1 MRFFFCLILLSA
13 LTVLRAQDAQNTT
26 IDERFSKA
34 PLSKVIRVLKNKYKI
49 KVAYDDALVTG
60 IVISGSYQGIS
71 VTNFLDEILPAH
83 GIDHQILNGKI
94 ILTPKRVD
102 INLDKPSLFDLTV
115 YGVVIDSKS
124 GETLP
129 NALVR
134 VAGSPLGTIT
144 NSDGYFSLPKVPNDT
159 STIVVS
165 YLGYKKNDI
174 RLVPGNT
181 RQTLRIMM
189 DESVKSLAS
198 FTLQNDREGDKI
210 KYGDDI
216 SQIKINPNALSGL
229 PSLGEL
235 DVFRSLQLLPGISG
249 SSENASG
256 LNIRSSPSAH
266 NLVLFDGFPIYR
278 LDHFFGV
285 FSAINSDAVRDI
297 QVFKGGYKPR
307 YGGRI
312 SGVVDITGKTGNF
325 NEPTY
330 NFGINLLSARFSMN
344 TPINSGKGAL
354 HVSFRRAYTDI
365 IRSKLFEKLYEL
377 YGNSQSG
384 TEELELSGDIRPDFR
399 FQDLHVKTTY
409 NVSKRDIVSFSMY
422 RGRDILNVGADYV
435 DDDGN
440 DNFTYSFQED
450 TDWGNSAIGATW
462 SRNWSSNYYSS
473 LQASRSLYFFN
484 SNFFEEL
491 RSNNNPIR
499 TVDENRSNEITDI
512 QLNFLNEIN
521 VGNKHEFDIGFNI
534 SNILNTQLVTNE
546 RALDMPIS
554 AFREQGTIV
563 ALYASDKFRLSKKL
577 ELNAGFRYELTDI
590 TSDNYIGHR
599 LALSYRPF
607 PPFELKAAS
616 GKFYQL
622 VNDIVWDDPR
632 NRNQNFW
639 FLARDEG
646 DNIPDASEDFMVP
659 RLQSDHWIAGFNYS
673 KNGFLVDVEFYEKRI
688 GGLLDISLSYAS
700 LLGNNIDNRATEQY
714 SRGSGIIRGVDFL
727 VQKNIGPYQGWFA
740 YTLSKAR
747 NRFDNINN
755 GDEIRSRQDQRHELK
770 FINSLSLTNWNISA
784 SWIYGSGKPY
794 YVPRV
799 RFIRDNGGVVRDYD
813 LINTD
818 KVVNTLPSYQ
828 RMDISVAY
836 KFSNETSSGEIGI
849 SLFNIFNR
857 KNIQSRELDLSR
869 IDASIAIE
877 RSPQI
882 AFRDLRLLDFTPS
895 VFLNLKF

>member
-1 MRFFFCLILLSA
+1 MRFFFCLILFSA
-13 LTVLRAQDAQNTT
+13 LTVLRAQDAPN
-26 IDERFSKA
+26 IPISERFSKA
-34 PLSKVIRVLKNKYKI
+34 PLSKVIRVLKNKYKV

-60 IVISGSYQGIS
+60 IVITGNYSNIS
-71 VTNFLDEILPAH
+71 ITSFLDEILPEH
-83 GIDHQILNGKI
+83 GIDYQVLNGKI
-94 ILTPKRVD
+94 ILTPKQVD

-115 YGVVIDSKS
+115 YGVVVDAKT

-134 VAGSPLGTIT
+134 VQGSSLGTIT

-181 RQTLRIMM
+181 RQTLRVMM
-189 DESVKSLAS
+189 DESVKNLAS

-297 QVFKGGYKPR
+297 QVFKGGYKAR

-330 NFGINLLSARFSMN
+330 NFGINLLSARFSTN
-344 TPINSGKGAL
+344 APLNNGRGAI
-354 HVSFRRAYTDI
+354 HISYRRAYTDI
-365 IRSKLFEKLYEL
+365 IRNRLFEKLYEL

-384 TEELELSGDIRPDFR
+384 TEELALTDAIRPNFR
-399 FQDLHVKTTY
+399 FRDLHVKTTY
-409 NVSKRDIVSFSMY
+409 NVSKRDIVSLSVY
-422 RGRDILNVGADYV
+422 SGRDVLNVGADYRN
-435 DDDGN
+435 DEGT
-440 DNFTYSFQED
+440 DNFTYSFEEN
-450 TDWGNSAIGATW
+450 TNWGNNAVGAVW

-473 LQASRSLYFFN
+473 LQASRSQYFFN
-484 SNFFEEL
+484 SNFFEEF
-491 RSNNNPIR
+491 RTDTTPIR
-499 TVDENRSNEITDI
+499 TVDEDRSNKITDV
-512 QLNFLNEIN
+512 QLNFKNEVS
-521 VGNKHEFDIGFNI
+521 VGKKHELDLGFNI
-534 SNILNTQLVTNE
+534 SNLLNTQTVLSEGSITPV
-546 RALDMPIS
+546 S
-554 AFREQGTIV
+554 AFREQGTIM

-577 ELNAGFRYELTDI
+577 ELSTGFRYEITDI
-590 TSDNYIGHR
+590 TAENYLGHR
-599 LALSYRPF
+599 LALSYRLF
-607 PPFELKAAS
+607 PTFELKAAN
-616 GKFYQL
+616 GRFFQL

-639 FLARDEG
+639 FLARDE
-646 DNIPDASEDFMVP
+646 DNSVPNGSEDFMVP

-673 KNGFLVDVEFYEKRI
+673 KKGFLVDVEFYEKRI
-688 GGLLDISLSYAS
+688 DGLLDISLSYAS
-700 LLGNNIDNRATEQY
+700 LLGNNTDNRATEQY
-714 SRGSGIIRGVDFL
+714 SLGEGLIRGVDFL
-727 VQKNIGPYQGWFA
+727 VQKNAGPYQGWFA
-740 YTLSKAR
+740 YTLSKAT

-755 GDEIRSRQDQRHELK
+755 GERIRSRQDQRHELK

-784 SWIYGSGKPY
+784 SWIYGSGRPY

-799 RFIRDNGGVVRDYD
+799 RFIRDNEGVVRDYD

-818 KVVNTLPSYQ
+818 KVVNSLPSYQ
-828 RMDISVAY
+828 RLDFSLAY
-836 KFSNETSSGEIGI
+836 KFSSETSSGEIGI
-849 SLFNIFNR
+849 SLFNVFNR

-869 IDASIAIE
+869 IDASIAVE
-877 RSPQI
+877 RNPQI

>member
-1 MRFFFCLILLSA
+1 MRFFFCLILFSA
-13 LTVLRAQDAQNTT
+13 LTVLRAQDAPN
-26 IDERFSKA
+26 IPISERFSKA
-34 PLSKVIRVLKNKYKI
+34 PLSKVIRVLKNKYKV

-60 IVISGSYQGIS
+60 IVITGNYSNIS
-71 VTNFLDEILPAH
+71 ITSFLDEILPEH
-83 GIDHQILNGKI
+83 GIDYQVLNGKI
-94 ILTPKRVD
+94 ILTPKQVD

-115 YGVVIDSKS
+115 YGVVVDAKT

-134 VAGSPLGTIT
+134 VQGSGLGTIT

-181 RQTLRIMM
+181 RQTLRVMM
-189 DESVKSLAS
+189 DESVKNLAS

-297 QVFKGGYKPR
+297 QVFKGGYKAR

-330 NFGINLLSARFSMN
+330 NFGINLLSARFSTN
-344 TPINSGKGAL
+344 APLNNGRGAI
-354 HVSFRRAYTDI
+354 HISYRRAYTDI
-365 IRSKLFEKLYEL
+365 IRNRLFEKLYEL

-384 TEELELSGDIRPDFR
+384 TEELALTDAIRPNFR
-399 FQDLHVKTTY
+399 FRDLHVKTTY
-409 NVSKRDIVSFSMY
+409 NVSKRDIVSLSVY
-422 RGRDILNVGADYV
+422 SGRDVLNVGADYRN
-435 DDDGN
+435 DEGT
-440 DNFTYSFQED
+440 DNFTYSFEEN
-450 TDWGNSAIGATW
+450 TNWGNNAVGAVW

-473 LQASRSLYFFN
+473 LQASRSQYFFN
-484 SNFFEEL
+484 SNFFEEF
-491 RSNNNPIR
+491 RTDTTPIR
-499 TVDENRSNEITDI
+499 TVDEDRSNKITDV
-512 QLNFLNEIN
+512 QLNFKNEVS
-521 VGNKHEFDIGFNI
+521 VGKKHELDLGFNI
-534 SNILNTQLVTNE
+534 SNLLNTQTVLNE
-546 RALDMPIS
+546 GSSTPVS
-554 AFREQGTIV
+554 AFREQGTIM

-577 ELNAGFRYELTDI
+577 ELSTGFRYEITDI
-590 TSDNYIGHR
+590 TAENYLGHR
-599 LALSYRPF
+599 LALSYRLF
-607 PPFELKAAS
+607 PTFELKAAN
-616 GKFYQL
+616 GRFFQL

-639 FLARDEG
+639 FLARDE
-646 DNIPDASEDFMVP
+646 DNSVPNGSEDFMVP

-673 KNGFLVDVEFYEKRI
+673 KKGFLVDVEFYEKRI
-688 GGLLDISLSYAS
+688 DGLLDISLSYAS
-700 LLGNNIDNRATEQY
+700 LLGNNTDNRATEQY
-714 SRGSGIIRGVDFL
+714 SLGEGLIRGVDFL
-727 VQKNIGPYQGWFA
+727 VQKNAGPYQGWFA
-740 YTLSKAR
+740 YTLSKAT
-747 NRFDNINN
+747 NRFHNINN
-755 GDEIRSRQDQRHELK
+755 GERIRSRQDQRHELK

-784 SWIYGSGKPY
+784 SWIYGSGRPY

-799 RFIRDNGGVVRDYD
+799 RFIRDNEGVVRDYD

-818 KVVNTLPSYQ
+818 KVVNSLPSYQ
-828 RMDISVAY
+828 RLDFSLAY
-836 KFSNETSSGEIGI
+836 KFSSETSSGEIGI
-849 SLFNIFNR
+849 SLFNVFNR

-869 IDASIAIE
+869 IDASIAVE
-877 RSPQI
+877 RNPQI

>member
-1 MRFFFCLILLSA
+1 MRFFFCLILCSA
-13 LTVLRAQDAQNTT
+13 LTVLRAQDGPNISIT
-26 IDERFSKA
+26 ESFSRA
-34 PLSKVIRVLKNKYKI
+34 PLSKVIRVLKNKYEI

-60 IVISGSYQGIS
+60 IVISGSYNNI
-71 VTNFLDEILPAH
+71 TIIEFLDQILPEH
-83 GIDHQILNGKI
+83 GIDYQILNGKI
-94 ILTPKRVD
+94 ILTPKQVD

-115 YGVVIDSKS
+115 YGIVIDSQT

-134 VAGSPLGTIT
+134 VAGSSVGTIT

-159 STIVVS
+159 STIVIS

-181 RQTLRIMM
+181 RQTLKVMM
-189 DESVKSLAS
+189 DESIKNLAS
-198 FTLQNDREGDKI
+198 FTLQDDREGDKI

-216 SQIKINPNALSGL
+216 SQIKINPNVLSGL

-266 NLVLFDGFPIYR
+266 NLILFDGFPIYR

-297 QVFKGGYKPR
+297 QVFKGGYKAR

-330 NFGINLLSARFSMN
+330 NFGVNLLSARFSMN
-344 TPINSGKGAL
+344 APLNSGKGAL
-354 HVSFRRAYTDI
+354 HISFRRAYTDI
-365 IRSKLFEKLYEL
+365 IRSKLFEKLYQL

-409 NVSKRDIVSFSMY
+409 NVSKRDIISLSLY
-422 RGRDILNVGADYV
+422 RGRDVLSVGADYA
-435 DDDGN
+435 DEEGN

-450 TDWGNSAIGATW
+450 TDWGNSAVGAIW
-462 SRNWSSNYYSS
+462 SRNWSSNYFSS
-473 LQASRSLYFFN
+473 LQASRSTYFFN

-491 RSNNNPIR
+491 RTDAGPIR
-499 TVDENRSNEITDI
+499 TLDEDRSNEITDV
-512 QLNFLNEIN
+512 QLNFRNEIN
-521 VGNKHEFDIGFNI
+521 VGKKHELDLGFNA
-534 SNILNTQLVTNE
+534 SNLLNTQLVINQE
-546 RALDMPIS
+546 ALNMPVS
-554 AFREQGTIV
+554 SFREQGTIL
-563 ALYASDKFRLSKKL
+563 ALYASDKYRLSKKL

-590 TSDNYIGHR
+590 TADNYIGHR
-599 LALSYRPF
+599 VSLSYRPV
-607 PPFELKAAS
+607 PDFELKAAS

-639 FLARDEG
+639 FLARDEVN
-646 DNIPDASEDFMVP
+646 NIPDASEDFMVP

-673 KNGFLVDVEFYEKRI
+673 KNGLLIDVEFYEKRV
-688 GGLLDISLSYAS
+688 GGLLDISLSYTS
-700 LLGNNIDNRATEQY
+700 LLGNNADNPAQEQY
-714 SRGSGIIRGVDFL
+714 SRGSGIIRGMDFL
-727 VQKNIGPYQGWFA
+727 IQKNSGPYQGWIA

-755 GDEIRSRQDQRHELK
+755 GDEIRARQDQRHELK
-770 FINSLSLTNWNISA
+770 FINSLSLPNWNISA
-784 SWIYGSGKPY
+784 TWIYGSGKPY

-799 RFIRDNGGVVRDYD
+799 RFIRDNEGLVRDYD

-818 KVVNTLPSYQ
+818 KVVNSLPSYQ
-828 RMDISVAY
+828 RMDISLAY

-849 SLFNIFNR
+849 SLFNVFNR

-882 AFRDLRLLDFTPS
+882 VFRDLLLLDFTPS
-895 VFLNLKF
+895 IFLNLKF

>member
-1 MRFFFCLILLSA
+1 MRFFVCLILFSA
-13 LTVLRAQDAQNTT
+13 LTVLRAQDAPNTP
-26 IDERFSKA
+26 INERFSKA

-60 IVISGSYQGIS
+60 IVITGSYQDIS
-71 VTNFLDEILPAH
+71 IRTFLDQVLPEH
-83 GIDHQILNGKI
+83 GIDYQILNGKI
-94 ILTPKRVD
+94 ILTPRQVD

-115 YGVVIDSKS
+115 YGVVIDSKT

-134 VAGSPLGTIT
+134 VEGSSLGTIT

-159 STIVVS
+159 STIVIS

-174 RLVPGNT
+174 RLIPGNT

-189 DESVKSLAS
+189 DESVKNLAS
-198 FTLQNDREGDKI
+198 FTLNSDREGDKI

-216 SQIKINPNALSGL
+216 GQIKINPNVLSGL

-297 QVFKGGYKPR
+297 QVYKGGYKAR

-325 NEPTY
+325 NQPTY

-344 TPINSGKGAL
+344 APLNSGKGAV
-354 HVSFRRAYTDI
+354 HISFRRAYTDI
-365 IRSKLFEKLYEL
+365 IRNKLFEKLYEL

-384 TEELELSGDIRPDFR
+384 TEELALTDALRPDFR

-409 NVSKRDIVSFSMY
+409 NVSKRDIVSFSLY
-422 RGRDILNVGADYV
+422 RGRDILNVGADYR
-435 DDDGN
+435 DEDGT
-440 DNFTYSFQED
+440 DNFTYSFEEN
-450 TDWGNSAIGATW
+450 TDWGNSAIGAIW

-473 LQASRSLYFFN
+473 LQASRSVYFFN
-484 SNFFEEL
+484 SNFFEEF
-491 RSNNNPIR
+491 RTNSNPIR
-499 TVDENRSNEITDI
+499 TVDEDRSNEIRDV
-512 QLNFLNEIN
+512 QLNFKNEISI
-521 VGNKHEFDIGFNI
+521 GNKHELDIGFNA
-534 SNILNTQLVTNE
+534 SNLLNTQTVLNE
-546 RALDMPIS
+546 AALTPIS
-554 AFREQGTIV
+554 AFREQGTIL
-563 ALYASDKFRLSKKL
+563 ALYASDKFRFSKKF
-577 ELNAGFRYELTDI
+577 EINAGFRYEVTDI
-590 TSDNYIGHR
+590 TADNYIGHR
-599 LALSYRPF
+599 VSLSYRPV
-607 PPFELKAAS
+607 PVFELKAAS
-616 GKFYQL
+616 GRFYQL

-639 FLARDEG
+639 FLARDEE
-646 DNIPDASEDFMVP
+646 DDIPDAPADFMVP
-659 RLQSDHWIAGFNYS
+659 SLQSDHWIAGFNYS
-673 KNGFLVDVEFYEKRI
+673 KNGFLIDVEFYEKRVD
-688 GGLLDISLSYAS
+688 GLLDISLSYAS
-700 LLGNNIDNRATEQY
+700 LLGNNTDNRATEQY
-714 SRGSGIIRGVDFL
+714 SSGSGLIRGVDFL
-727 VQKNIGPYQGWFA
+727 VQKNAGPYQGWFA
-740 YTLSKAR
+740 YTLSKAS

-755 GDEIRSRQDQRHELK
+755 GERIRARQDQRHELK
-770 FINSLSLTNWNISA
+770 FINSLSLPNWNISA

-818 KVVNTLPSYQ
+818 KVVNNLPSYQ
-828 RMDISVAY
+828 RLDFSIAY

-849 SLFNIFNR
+849 SLFNVLNR

-877 RSPQI
+877 RNPQI

>member
-1 MRFFFCLILLSA
+1 MRFFFCLIFFIA
-13 LTVLRAQDAQNTT
+13 LTVLRAQNTPNVA
-26 IDERFSKA
+26 ISERFSKA
-34 PLSKVIRVLKNKYKI
+34 PLSKVIRVLKNKYDV

-60 IVISGSYQGIS
+60 IIISGSYNNIPL
-71 VTNFLDEILPAH
+71 TNFLDQILPEH
-83 GIDHQILNGKI
+83 GIDYQVLNGKI
-94 ILTPKRVD
+94 ILTPRRVD
-102 INLDKPSLFDLTV
+102 ISLDKPSLFDLTV
-115 YGVVIDSKS
+115 YGVVIDAKT

-134 VAGSPLGTIT
+134 VEGSSLGTIT

-159 STIVVS
+159 STIVIS
-165 YLGYKKNDI
+165 YLGYRKNDI

-181 RQTLRIMM
+181 RQTLRILMN
-189 DESVKSLAS
+189 ETIKSLAT
-198 FTLQNDREGDKI
+198 FTLEDSRYGDKI

-297 QVFKGGYKPR
+297 QVFKGGYNAR

-330 NFGINLLSARFSMN
+330 SFGINLLSARFSLN
-344 TPINSGKGAL
+344 APLNSGKGAI
-354 HVSFRRAYTDI
+354 HISFRRAYTDI
-365 IRSKLFEKLYEL
+365 IRNKLFEKLYDL

-384 TEELELSGDIRPDFR
+384 TEELTLSNDIRPDFR

-409 NVSKRDIVSFSMY
+409 NLSKRDILSLSFY
-422 RGRDILNVGADYV
+422 RGRDVLGVGADFI
-435 DDDGN
+435 DEDGS
-440 DNFTYSFQED
+440 DNFTYSFEEN
-450 TDWGNSAIGATW
+450 TDWGNTAIGAVW

-473 LQASRSLYFFN
+473 LNASMSTYSLN
-484 SNFFEEL
+484 SSFSEEFRTDNDPFRTL
-491 RSNNNPIR
+491 NEDRSNKIS
-499 TVDENRSNEITDI
+499 DL
-512 QLNFLNEIN
+512 QLNFRNEIN
-521 VGNKHEFDIGFNI
+521 ASSKHDLEIGLNI
-534 SNILNTQLVTNE
+534 SHLLNTQFIVDQSEQQSIPVL
-546 RALDMPIS
+546 S
-554 AFREQGTIV
+554 FREQGSII
-563 ALYASDKFRLSKKL
+563 ALYASDKYRLSKKF
-577 ELNAGFRYELTDI
+577 EINAGVRYEITDI
-590 TSDNYIGHR
+590 TAGNYAGHR
-599 LALSYRPF
+599 VALSYKPF
-607 PPFELKAAS
+607 SAFEIKAAS
-616 GKFYQL
+616 GRFYQL
-622 VNDIVWDDPR
+622 VNNIVWDDPR

-639 FLARDEG
+639 FLARDRQ
-646 DNIPDASEDFMVP
+646 DLDPNNSEEFVVP
-659 RLQSDHWIAGFNYS
+659 RLQSDHLIAGFNYS
-673 KNGFLVDVEFYEKRI
+673 KKGLLIDVEFYEKKVD
-688 GGLLDISLSYAS
+688 GLLDISLSYAS
-700 LLGNNIDNRATEQY
+700 LLGDDPVRAEEQY
-714 SRGSGIIRGVDFL
+714 SIGTGLIRGMDFL
-727 VQKNIGPYQGWFA
+727 IQKNSGPYQGWFA
-740 YTLSKAR
+740 YTLSSAK

-755 GDEIRSRQDQRHELK
+755 GIEILSRQDQRHELK
-770 FINSLSLTNWNISA
+770 LVNSLSLPKWNLSA
-784 SWIYGSGKPY
+784 TWIYGSGKPY

-799 RFIRDNGGVVRDYD
+799 RFIRDNEDVVRDYD
-813 LINTD
+813 LINND
-818 KVVNTLPSYQ
+818 KVVNRLPSYQ
-828 RMDISVAY
+828 RFDISLAY
-836 KFSNETSSGEIGI
+836 KFSNEDSSGEIGI
-849 SLFNIFNR
+849 SIFNVFNR

-895 VFLNLKF
+895 IFLNLKF